1 MGGLLRGT
9 AVGLVY
15 WSVSRAWKIG
25 NGRERGR
32 RSAQRS
38 HSRHPKSYSF
48 PTYLLVTGY
57 SVLQCPMYIPVY
69 ILYQYC
75 ILYWLCT
82 KYTVNRATVLSND
95 TAPGYSVH
103 VQVIYI
109 IYIQCSNFAE
119 ILSNSTLRTLVR
131 NWCGPHRQSIIE
143 VIIKNLSTSRL
154 VSVVHQASAEL
165 ISPPFSRFRGE
176 ETRVAMNEPSAHR
189 TGIPKPTLRAKRQ
202 GTIGNPA
209 HAPRASSA
217 QTHARFPMV
226 TMSR

>member
-25 NGRERGR
+25 FGNGRERGR

-38 HSRHPKSYSF
+38 HSRHPSRKSYSF
-48 PTYLLVTGY
+48 PTYLLTGY

-95 TAPGYSVH
+95 TAPGYSV
-103 VQVIYI
+103 QVIYI
-109 IYIQCSNFAE
+109 IIYTVFQ
-119 ILSNSTLRTLVR
+119 LR
-131 NWCGPHRQSIIE
+131 
-143 VIIKNLSTSRL
+143 
-154 VSVVHQASAEL
+154 
-165 ISPPFSRFRGE
+165 
-176 ETRVAMNEPSAHR
+176 
-189 TGIPKPTLRAKRQ
+189 
-202 GTIGNPA
+202 
-209 HAPRASSA
+209 
-217 QTHARFPMV
+217 
-226 TMSR
+226 